1 MSRIKNWKLIGK
13 DVWENK
19 ISGRVVTLH
28 HEPDWEEPWLA
39 ELHRNYQKLGKI
51 VIGKDTIDT
60 IGYYS
65 NKEMASKN
73 IVKWM
78 RRHLKG

>member
-1 MSRIKNWKLIGK
+1 MSRIKNWKLIDK
-13 DVWENK
+13 TAWQNK

-28 HEPDWEEPWLA
+28 HEPDWEEPWLV
-39 ELHRNYQKLGKI
+39 ELHKNYQLFGKV
-51 VIGKDTIDT
+51 VIGKNTIDT

-65 NKEMASKN
+65 KKSLALSGA
-73 IVKWM
+73 VGWM